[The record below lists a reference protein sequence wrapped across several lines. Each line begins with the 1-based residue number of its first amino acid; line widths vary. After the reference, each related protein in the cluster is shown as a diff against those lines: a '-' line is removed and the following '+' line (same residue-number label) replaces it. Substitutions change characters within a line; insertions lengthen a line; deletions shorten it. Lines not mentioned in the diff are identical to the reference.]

1 MSRNARIASA
11 VAALVVAAVAFVA
24 LKPDEK
30 SGTSTPDTTPVTQ
43 SSVGSTSTTT
53 TTEPKPP
60 PAPKA
65 KIIRVKNGAPVGGV
79 KKITVKQADT
89 IRFTVSADQAENVHL
104 HGYDIEKPVGPGANA
119 RFVVPAKITGVFEVE
134 LENAGVQIAKLT
146 VEP

>member
-24 LKPDEK
+24 LKPEEK

-43 SSVGSTSTTT
+43 SSVGSTATTT
-53 TTEPKPP
+53 TTAPKPP

-79 KKITVKQADT
+79 EKITVKQDDT

>member
-11 VAALVVAAVAFVA
+11 IAALIVAAAAFVA
-24 LKPDEK
+24 LKPNEE
-30 SGTSTPDTTPVTQ
+30 SGTSTPATTPVTQ
-43 SSVGSTSTTT
+43 STVGSTSTTT

-79 KKITVKQADT
+79 EKITVKQDDT

>member
-1 MSRNARIASA
+1 M
-11 VAALVVAAVAFVA
+11 
-24 LKPDEK
+24 
-30 SGTSTPDTTPVTQ
+30 
-43 SSVGSTSTTT
+43 
-53 TTEPKPP
+53 
-60 PAPKA
+60 
-65 KIIRVKNGAPVGGV
+65 
-79 KKITVKQADT
+79 KKITVKQDDT

>member
-43 SSVGSTSTTT
+43 SSVGSTATTT
-53 TTEPKPP
+53 TTAPKPP

>member
-30 SGTSTPDTTPVTQ
+30 SGTSTPNTTSVTQ
-43 SSVGSTSTTT
+43 STVGSTSAATTT
-53 TTEPKPP
+53 APKPP

-79 KKITVKQADT
+79 EKITVKQDDT
-89 IRFTVSADQAENVHL
+89 TRFTVSADQAENVHL

>member
-43 SSVGSTSTTT
+43 SSVGSTATTT
-53 TTEPKPP
+53 TTAPKPP

-79 KKITVKQADT
+79 KKITVKQDDT

>member
-1 MSRNARIASA
+1 MSRNTRIASA
-11 VAALVVAAVAFVA
+11 IAALAVAAVAFIA
-24 LKPDEK
+24 LKPDDK
-30 SGTSTPDTTPVTQ
+30 SRTSIPDTTPVTQ
-43 SSVGSTSTTT
+43 SSAGSTPATT
-53 TTEPKPP
+53 TTEPQPP
-60 PAPKA
+60 PAQKA

-79 KKITVKQADT
+79 KKITVKQDDT

>member
-24 LKPDEK
+24 LKPEEK

-43 SSVGSTSTTT
+43 SSVGSTATTT
-53 TTEPKPP
+53 TTAPKPP

-79 KKITVKQADT
+79 KKITVKQDDT